1 LAEAEPGRGEA
12 GGRVLV
18 DEESIGDGEA
28 AVGREGLNAGPVEDD
43 ARSTEHEQ
51 SGAVPVGLDVMTEPS
66 RSFAHSRGI
75 VFFFF
80 FEIDTVSRYRFE

>member
-43 ARSTEHEQ
+43 GRSTEHEQ
-51 SGAVPVGLDVMTEPS
+51 RAER
-66 RSFAHSRGI
+66 RSSSWAGC
-75 VFFFF
+75 
-80 FEIDTVSRYRFE
+80 DD